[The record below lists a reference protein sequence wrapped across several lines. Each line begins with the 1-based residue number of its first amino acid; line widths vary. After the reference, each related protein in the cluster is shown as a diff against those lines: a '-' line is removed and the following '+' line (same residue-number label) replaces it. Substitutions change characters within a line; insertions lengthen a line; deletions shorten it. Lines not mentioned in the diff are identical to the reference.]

1 MQKNALLLALLM
13 LASGSAWAQQELAP
27 SIDSGPLNLK
37 PVAPQPDKDG
47 VYLAGPG
54 VTSPEL
60 VRPAPAAYP
69 PDAAESDPP
78 HLVILSAVIGVD
90 GAAKNIQLL
99 NLRTSAFDKFAI
111 AAVKQSQFQPGIL
124 NGDPVPVQVHVRV
137 RFFRLRPAIPILQS
151 DSKTGGWQSF
161 GQDALSQDDPLKLRR
176 GDMPPKALNNVE
188 AEFSDE
194 ARRGRFEGFVLVS
207 LVVNKEGLP
216 EDLQVERPAG
226 HGLDEKAL
234 EAVRQYRFTPAMRD
248 GNPVAVR
255 IRVEISFRLGQGYS
269 R

>member
-1 MQKNALLLALLM
+1 
-13 LASGSAWAQQELAP
+13 
-27 SIDSGPLNLK
+27 
-37 PVAPQPDKDG
+37 
-47 VYLAGPG
+47 
-54 VTSPEL
+54 
-60 VRPAPAAYP
+60 
-69 PDAAESDPP
+69 
-78 HLVILSAVIGVD
+78 
-90 GAAKNIQLL
+90 
-99 NLRTSAFDKFAI
+99 
-111 AAVKQSQFQPGIL
+111 
-124 NGDPVPVQVHVRV
+124 
-137 RFFRLRPAIPILQS
+137 
-151 DSKTGGWQSF
+151 
-161 GQDALSQDDPLKLRR
+161 
-176 GDMPPKALNNVE
+176 MPPKALNNVE